1 MKVCLKLEEVKMTPN
16 PIDSIVNIA
25 FEVAALRTWKFTTSF
40 EIYVDVE
47 LFLLQVEVY

>member
-1 MKVCLKLEEVKMTPN
+1 MKVCLKLEEVKMTPD

-25 FEVAALRTWKFTTSF
+25 FEVVALRTRIFATSF

-47 LFLLQVEVY
+47 LFLL